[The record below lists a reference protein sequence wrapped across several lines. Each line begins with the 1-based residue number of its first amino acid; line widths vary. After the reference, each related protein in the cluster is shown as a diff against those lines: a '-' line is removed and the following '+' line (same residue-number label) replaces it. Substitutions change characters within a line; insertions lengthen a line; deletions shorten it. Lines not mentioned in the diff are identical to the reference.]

1 IRQRRR
7 RRHQVVANADRP
19 VLGAT
24 QLEACEAPAVFA
36 GVTIQTGAGHFPA
49 LDAFIADG
57 NGRRVRARPDGPTLV
72 DAELFCVP
80 IEQLNWSAGR
90 ADAADDDRNLLV
102 ALGQQAEIEL
112 PTALANE
119 RPARVIKRRF
129 GFNGRQLAVPQ
140 PDEVL
145 LDFVEGEVVAGRD
158 DFSGGVGDPDGNTE
172 AAETRTETAARLVIT
187 FARFGT
193 AGHRKHD
200 VALAARPGIV
210 RTLEHRVDDLEPRCL
225 REEGL

>member
-1 IRQRRR
+1 M
-7 RRHQVVANADRP
+7 
-19 VLGAT
+19 
-24 QLEACEAPAVFA
+24 
-36 GVTIQTGAGHFPA
+36 PA

-57 NGRRVRARPDGPTLV
+57 NGRRVRARSDGPTLV

-80 IEQLNWSAGR
+80 IEQLNRSAGR

-102 ALGQQAEIEL
+102 ALGQQAEVKL
-112 PTALANE
+112 PAALANE

-140 PDEVL
+140 PDKLL
-145 LDFVEGEVVAGRD
+145 LDFVEREVVAGRD

-172 AAETRTETAARLVIT
+172 AAETRTETAARLLIT

-193 AGHRKHD
+193 AGHREHD
-200 VALAARPGIV
+200 VAFAPRPGIV
-210 RTLEHRVDDLEPRCL
+210 RALEHRVNDFEPRRLC
-225 REEGL
+225 EEGLRKHNCGGCE